1 MKLEQ
6 SRQQGKLHTMTG
18 TQSKE
23 DGMKDAKTYLGQLD
37 EFKTDLAKLKLEQGH
52 QQQQQQ
58 LLGMALQSDTTSLR
72 QEIDMTRVQREQ
84 QRHWNKNVLRE
95 QAEGF
100 QREINLLTEQL
111 KDQRAQQKDIQEL
124 RAEIAELKAG
134 HLRGRS
140 KSPGAMNGPAHPHDE
155 SNNVVLAQ
163 TNDAAKEAKLIEKSI
178 TARQAQWKHFLS
190 QKGNYMYAPN
200 LENGLKD
207 IVRDIRKFS
216 IRHPHSGLVAFDMV
230 IFAVNHLYEFT
241 IEGKDSEQDFLS
253 VPRKMDAWKEMDEFA
268 FSLLRGLGWRCPY
281 AKETL
286 DLLEGERMLLEGD
299 MRHRMPELKWTS
311 WLNFTTTG
319 LKKCAPR
326 AVVK

>member
-6 SRQQGKLHTMTG
+6 SRQQEKLHILTG

-23 DGMKDAKTYLGQLD
+23 GEINNANTYQSQLE
-37 EFKTDLAKLKLEQGH
+37 EFKTDLAKLKLEQCH

-111 KDQRAQQKDIQEL
+111 KDQKAQQKDIQEL

-134 HLRGRS
+134 SLRGRS
-140 KSPGAMNGPAHPHDE
+140 KSPGPMNGPAHPHDE

-163 TNDAAKEAKLIEKSI
+163 ANDTAKEAKLIEKSI
-178 TARQAQWKHFLS
+178 IAREAQWKHFLS
-190 QKGNYMYAPN
+190 QHGNYMYAPN

-207 IVRDIRKFS
+207 IVRDIRKFN
-216 IRHPHSGLVAFDMV
+216 IRHPHSGTVAFDMV
-230 IFAVNHLYEFT
+230 VFAVDHLCEFT
-241 IEGKDSEQDFLS
+241 IEGKDSKQDFHS
-253 VPRKMDAWKEMDEFA
+253 VPLKMDAWKEMDEFA
-268 FSLLRGLGWRCPY
+268 FTLLRGMGWRYLY
-281 AKETL
+281 AKEML
-286 DLLEGERMLLEGD
+286 DLLEKKRELLEVS
-299 MRHRMPELKWTS
+299 MRHCMPELKWIT
-311 WLNFTTTG
+311 WLVFTTTG
-319 LKKCAPR
+319 LRKCAR
-326 AVVK
+326 HAVVD

>member
-1 MKLEQ
+1 MRLEQ
-6 SRQQGKLHTMTG
+6 SRHRQKLRTITG
-18 TQSKE
+18 SQSE
-23 DGMKDAKTYLGQLD
+23 EAESNNNNTIPRQLE
-37 EFKTDLAKLKLEQGH
+37 EFKTNLAKLKLEQGH

-58 LLGMALQSDTTSLR
+58 LLIMALQSDTTSLR

-84 QRHWNKNVLRE
+84 QRHWNKDVLKE

-111 KDQRAQQKDIQEL
+111 KDQKAQQKDIQEL

-134 HLRGRS
+134 NLRGRQQ
-140 KSPGAMNGPAHPHDE
+140 SPGPMNGPAHPHDE

-178 TARQAQWKHFLS
+178 TARQAQWQHFLS

-216 IRHPHSGLVAFDMV
+216 IRHPHSGLVAFNMV
-230 IFAVNHLYEFT
+230 LFAVDCLYEFT

-268 FSLLRGLGWRCPY
+268 FSLLRGMGWRYPD

-286 DLLEGERMLLEGD
+286 DLLEKAREVLEIE
-299 MRHRMPELKWTS
+299 MQHMPELKWTP
-311 WLNFTTTG
+311 WLEFTTTG
-319 LKKCAPR
+319 LRKCCQCSTR
-326 AVVK
+326 